1 MEILLLEDD
10 TILAQSLKDYLE
22 LEGFKVDLASNAQE
36 VYDLTFVNSYDLYI
50 FDINLEQDSGFDIL
64 KELKSSGDTTPTI
77 YISALS
83 DINSISKGFSLGA
96 QDYIK
101 KPFEP
106 EELVIRI
113 KSRLFDNKNIIKYKN
128 LEYNLLTKEIVQDG
142 KIISLGEIQGNIFH
156 KLMQNIGKVVPQ
168 DELIEF
174 QDNKNANALR
184 VNLAKIKNKLN
195 IDIKNIRGLGYM
207 IPKIEDWIEI
217 LWKNSTC

>member
-207 IPKIEDWIEI
+207 IPKIED
-217 LWKNSTC
+217 